1 MNKHLIGKDEAVNR
15 NEYRRANL
23 SSKPN
28 SPALLTKGCTKSANK
43 PKHLLTIAL
52 DSPLNQPA
60 KSIAPQAERAILSRL
75 LCLHIRGI
83 NAIALRVR
91 RPVHPCAQPFV

>member
-1 MNKHLIGKDEAVNR
+1 MNR
-15 NEYRRANL
+15 NEDWRSHL

-43 PKHLLTIAL
+43 PKHLLTMAL
-52 DSPLNQPA
+52 DAPLNQPA
-60 KSIAPQAERAILSRL
+60 KSIAPQAESVILSRL

-83 NAIALRVR
+83 NAIARSASGIPLTLAPSLSCSVNSTRLL
-91 RPVHPCAQPFV
+91 